1 IFSHMLEELRCI
13 SILLILFSV
22 VVSSPPQRQNET
34 VNIQT
39 LSKLNAESAV
49 VDETNE
55 TRVKMVQFKWD
66 SVEKIYVVALWLFAA
81 TVFKLVFN
89 NKSFTRFFPESSLL
103 IIVGLIIGYILVISN
118 VDHHQ
123 FTLEGHAFFLYLL
136 PPIIFDAGYFMPN
149 RAFFRNW
156 DSILVFAV
164 VGTIF
169 NTLTIGGS
177 LLALSYS
184 GLFSIPFSACEILLF
199 SSLISAVD
207 PVAVIAVFEEIHV
220 NDFIFVN
227 VFGEALFND
236 GVTVVLY
243 ELFKQFSAVDRILP
257 IDVAAGTGSF
267 FMVAVGGLVIGLLF
281 AVFVALLTKHSH
293 DAVVLAPVFIFLVP
307 YLGYLTAEM
316 LSLSPIIAIAVC
328 GMAMKQYV
336 KGNVTA
342 TAANSVKYFT
352 KILAQSSETAI
363 FMFLGLST
371 IAFGHKWDTL
381 FVVAT
386 ISFCILFRTV
396 GVVAQ
401 CFLLNKFR
409 GKKFTKVDQF
419 ILSYG
424 GLRGAI
430 AYGLA
435 VSMPDSIPAKQM
447 FVTTTIAVIFFTVF
461 LQGSTIR
468 PLVNFLEIEL
478 KKETQMTM
486 AESVYSKYSDYII
499 SGIEDIAGQK
509 GHSSLANDFERFNN
523 KVLCPLLMRDH
534 ARTPNFDATKIVRAY
549 AKIIL
554 AEAMV
559 ETTAPS
565 RKGSKKSEIH
575 PTVDCVC
582 TFTRNGEHAADCPRR
597 SVNMDLLYAMFGKM
611 LDEKMDA
618 LRQELKHGGASSDS
632 GEVDIFD
639 DYMEQLKHAPSVKN
653 LHHPSLSGT
662 RSDAAMR
669 HATTIL
675 RSKGR
680 ETTRRCRTEGG
691 LDDLAAPSCL
701 HLA

>member
-1 IFSHMLEELRCI
+1 L
-13 SILLILFSV
+13 
-22 VVSSPPQRQNET
+22 Q
-34 VNIQT
+34 
-39 LSKLNAESAV
+39 
-49 VDETNE
+49 
-55 TRVKMVQFKWD
+55 MVEFKWD
-66 SVEKIYVVALWLFAA
+66 EVEKIYIVALWLFAA
-81 TVFKLVFN
+81 SISKLVFH
-89 NKSFTRFFPESSLL
+89 NKSCTRFFPESSLL
-103 IIVGLIIGYILVISN
+103 IIVGLVIGYFLVISN

-123 FTLEGHAFFLYLL
+123 FSLDWHSFFLYLL

-149 RAFFRNW
+149 RSFFQNW

-184 GLFSIPFSACEILLF
+184 GLFTVPFNACEILLF

-207 PVAVIAVFEEIHV
+207 PVAVIAVFEEIQV

-243 ELFKQFSAVDRILP
+243 ELFKQFLEVDRIMP

-267 FMVAVGGLVIGLLF
+267 FLVAVGGLVVGLLF
-281 AVFVALLTKHSH
+281 AVFVALLTKYSH
-293 DAVVLAPVFIFLVP
+293 GAIVLAPVFIFLVP
-307 YLGYLTAEM
+307 YLGYLTAEA

-336 KGNVTA
+336 KGNVTT

-352 KILAQSSETAI
+352 KILAQTSETAI

-371 IAFGHKWDTL
+371 LAFAHKWDTL

-386 ISFCILFRTV
+386 VGFCILFRTV

-401 CFLLNKFR
+401 CALLNRFR

-435 VSMPDSIPAKQM
+435 VSMPDSIAAKQM

-468 PLVNFLEIEL
+468 PLVNYLEIEL
-478 KKETQMTM
+478 KKDRKITM

-509 GHSSLANDFERFNN
+509 GHSSLVHDFERFNN
-523 KVLCPLLMRDH
+523 RVLCPLLMRDH

-549 AKIIL
+549 AKIIMD
-554 AEAMV
+554 EALV
-559 ETTAPS
+559 ETSAPS
-565 RKGSKKSEIH
+565 RKGSRKSGAH
-575 PTVDCVC
+575 PALGHCSCPSTDNDDHLPDC
-582 TFTRNGEHAADCPRR
+582 TRRG
-597 SVNMDLLYAMFGKM
+597 VNMDMLYAAFSKM
-611 LDEKMDA
+611 LDDKMDA
-618 LRQELKHGGASSDS
+618 LRQELKNCGSSVGADQ
-632 GEVDIFD
+632 DIFD
-639 DYMEQLKHAPSVKN
+639 DYMEQLKHAPSLKT
-653 LHHPSLSGT
+653 LHHPALSAT

-669 HATTIL
+669 HHAAFAA
-675 RSKGR
+675 RSVSR
-680 ETTRRCRTEGG
+680 HDSRRCRTEGG
-691 LDDLAAPSCL
+691 LAHIATPAGLEL
-701 HLA
+701 